1 MQTTDVNARRS
12 AASEQD
18 SMNAGRL
25 ALAAVLFIAL
35 LAALWWGFDFLR
47 ATQRD
52 NSMPKIL
59 TGVFAIIWGVG
70 GAAAIFFTANFVVEQ
85 LPLGARRL
93 LTPFIFVGPAVLLL
107 VWFLFLPTLRTLYLS
122 FFNNDSTQF
131 VGLKNYAAVFTE
143 RTMLTAFQNNLLW
156 MIFGTAGCVI
166 FGLLIAVLADRSSF
180 ETVAKS
186 LIFLPMAISFVGAG
200 VIWRFIYYFSPPGQP
215 QIGLLNAIVSA
226 LGGQPQAW
234 TSLVQPW
241 NNFFLI
247 AILVWM
253 QTGFAMVIFSAAIK
267 GIPEDILEAARVDGA
282 KEFTIFFQI
291 MLPAIQ
297 GTLVTVTT
305 TILILTLK
313 IFDVVIVMTG
323 GQFGTDVIAVEFYRQ
338 LFTANDNGR
347 GSAIA
352 IVLLIAVIP
361 VMVYNLRQLNK
372 QEVF

>member
-1 MQTTDVNARRS
+1 
-12 AASEQD
+12 
-18 SMNAGRL
+18 MNIGRL
-25 ALAAVLFIAL
+25 ALALVLLIAL
-35 LAALWWGFDFLR
+35 FAALWWGFDFLR

-52 NSMPKIL
+52 DSMPKIL
-59 TGVFAIIWGVG
+59 TGIFAIIWGVG
-70 GAAAIFFTANFVVEQ
+70 GAAAVFFSANFTVEQ
-85 LPLGARRL
+85 LPLVVRRQ
-93 LTPFIFVGPAVLLL
+93 LTPFVFVGPGVLLL
-107 VWFLFLPTLRTLYLS
+107 GWFLFLPTLRTFYFS
-122 FFNNDSTQF
+122 FFNYDSTQF
-131 VGLKNYAAVFTE
+131 VGLSNYVAAFTE

-180 ETVAKS
+180 EPVAKS

-226 LGGQPQAW
+226 FGGQPQAW

-282 KEFTIFFQI
+282 KEVTIFFQI

-323 GQFGTDVIAVEFYRQ
+323 GQYGTNVIAVEFYRK
-338 LFTANDNGR
+338 LFTSNDNGR

>member
-1 MQTTDVNARRS
+1 MQTTDVDARQR
-12 AASEQD
+12 AASEHD
-18 SMNAGRL
+18 EMNVGRL
-25 ALAAVLFIAL
+25 ALALLLLVALF
-35 LAALWWGFDFLR
+35 AALWWGFDFLR

-52 NSMPKIL
+52 NSMPKLL
-59 TGVFAIIWGVG
+59 TGIFAIVWGVG
-70 GAAAIFFTANFVVEQ
+70 GAAAVFFSANFTVEQ
-85 LPLGARRL
+85 LPVAARRQ
-93 LTPFIFVGPAVLLL
+93 LTPFVFVGPAVLLL
-107 VWFLFLPTLRTLYLS
+107 GWFLFLPTLRTFYFS

-131 VGLKNYAAVFTE
+131 VGLSNYVAAFTE

-166 FGLLIAVLADRSSF
+166 FGLLIAVLADRSNF
-180 ETVAKS
+180 ESVAKS

-215 QIGLLNAIVSA
+215 QIGLLNAIVSGF
-226 LGGQPQAW
+226 GGQPQAW

-282 KEFTIFFQI
+282 KEVTIFFQI
-291 MLPAIQ
+291 MVPAIQ

-323 GQFGTDVIAVEFYRQ
+323 GQYGTNVIAVEFYRK

>member
-1 MQTTDVNARRS
+1 MQTTDVNARQQ
-12 AASEQD
+12 AAPDED
-18 SMNAGRL
+18 GMNIGRL
-25 ALAAVLFIAL
+25 ALALVLLIAL
-35 LAALWWGFDFLR
+35 FAALWWGFDFLR

-52 NSMPKIL
+52 DSMPKIL
-59 TGVFAIIWGVG
+59 TGIFAIIWGVG
-70 GAAAIFFTANFVVEQ
+70 GAAAVFFSANFTVEQ
-85 LPLGARRL
+85 LPLVVRRQ
-93 LTPFIFVGPAVLLL
+93 LTPFVFVGPGVLLL
-107 VWFLFLPTLRTLYLS
+107 GWFLFLPTLRTFYFS
-122 FFNNDSTQF
+122 FFNYDSTQF
-131 VGLKNYAAVFTE
+131 VGLSNYVAAFTE

-180 ETVAKS
+180 EPVAKS

-226 LGGQPQAW
+226 FGGQPQAW

-282 KEFTIFFQI
+282 KEVTIFFQI

-323 GQFGTDVIAVEFYRQ
+323 GQYGTNVIAVEFYRK
-338 LFTANDNGR
+338 LFTSNDNGR

>member
-12 AASEQD
+12 AASKQD
-18 SMNAGRL
+18 GMNVGRL
-25 ALAAVLFIAL
+25 AVAVALLIVL

-47 ATQRD
+47 STQRD

-59 TGVFAIIWGVG
+59 TGVFAIVWGVG
-70 GAAAIFFTANFVVEQ
+70 GAGAIFFSANFMVEQ
-85 LPLGARRL
+85 LPLGVRRQ
-93 LTPFIFVGPAVLLL
+93 LTPFVFVGPAVLLL
-107 VWFLFLPTLRTLYLS
+107 GWFLFLPTLRTLYLS
-122 FFNNDSTQF
+122 FFNHDSTSF
-131 VGLKNYAAVFTE
+131 VGLTNYVAAFTE

-166 FGLLIAVLADRSSF
+166 CGLLIAVLADRSSF
-180 ETVAKS
+180 EAVAKS

-215 QIGLLNAIVSA
+215 QIGLLNAIVA
-226 LGGQPQAW
+226 GLGGQPQAW

-282 KEFTIFFQI
+282 TEVTIFFQI

-323 GQFGTDVIAVEFYRQ
+323 GQYGTNVIAVEFYRQ
-338 LFTANDNGR
+338 LFTSNDNGR

-361 VMVYNLRQLNK
+361 VMIYNLRQLNK